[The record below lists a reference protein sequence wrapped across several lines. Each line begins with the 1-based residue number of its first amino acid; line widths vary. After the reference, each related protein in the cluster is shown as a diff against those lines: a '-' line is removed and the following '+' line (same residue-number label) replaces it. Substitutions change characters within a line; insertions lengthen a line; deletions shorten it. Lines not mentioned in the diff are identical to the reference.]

1 MVSVPGL
8 KLVSGEPCIELCLQ
22 NLQQFVDRKDGIIHL
37 VTGVN
42 GRDFFVPDQQE
53 RIRRIQLQAFV
64 EHFGQYLTTEF
75 GECGA
80 SDLCS
85 VEQAF
90 VGRHTHGIKLSV
102 YTHGKPE
109 IFCRILYG
117 FL

>member
-1 MVSVPGL
+1 MVTVPGL

-64 EHFGQYLTTEF
+64 ELFGQYLTTEF

-80 SDLCS
+80 SDLRS

-90 VGRHTHGIKLSV
+90 VGCHADRIEFSI
-102 YTHGKPE
+102 YAHGKPE